1 MYTVTRTLKYTAQ
14 HQKDLE
20 YQLGLCFIRPDSP
33 LIRSDGLNPV
43 RIVFSIEEIARTEIT
58 EEADVRKDL

>member
-1 MYTVTRTLKYTAQ
+1 MYTVTRTIKYTAQ
-14 HQKDLE
+14 HRKDLE
-20 YQLGLCFIRPDSP
+20 YQLGLCYIRPDQP

-43 RIVFSIEEIARTEIT
+43 MIILSIEEISRTEIT